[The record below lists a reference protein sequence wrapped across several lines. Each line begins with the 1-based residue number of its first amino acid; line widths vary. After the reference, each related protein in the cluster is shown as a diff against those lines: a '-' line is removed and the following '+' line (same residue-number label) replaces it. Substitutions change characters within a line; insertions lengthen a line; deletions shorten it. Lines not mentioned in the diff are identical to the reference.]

1 MAKGAK
7 NVFGSKNK
15 QPQAEVTTPT
25 PKKAPTMLSVI
36 AEGIEIGGELQGA
49 GDVQLDG
56 GFTGTIKCHALT
68 IGQTGKMDGKVEAE
82 QVTILG
88 YLKGEIRSKKV
99 RLKNSAH
106 VVGDVYHDVLEVEAG
121 AKIEGRYSRKM
132 TLDTKQKPAAPVSLA
147 AVKDN
152 KAAAE

>member
-1 MAKGAK
+1 M
-7 NVFGSKNK
+7 FGSKNK
-15 QPQAEVTTPT
+15 QPEVEKPT
-25 PKKAPTMLSVI
+25 ASPKKAATMLSVI

-56 GFTGTIKCHALT
+56 SFTGTIKCHALT
-68 IGQTGKMDGKVEAE
+68 IGNSGKLDGKVEAE

-88 YLKGEIRSKKV
+88 HLKGEIRSKKV
-99 RLKNSAH
+99 RLKNSAN

-132 TLDTKQKPAAPVSLA
+132 TLDSKQKPAAPVSLKE
-147 AVKDN
+147 VKDS